1 MVGEGS
7 YASGIVKVLPGESED
22 QPDIRRQSQ
31 YICSTL
37 PRRKSQ
43 SFSGENIPKV
53 EDRKDSVLLATS
65 SIAEVDDQV
74 QSYTGIIV
82 EDGKDYSEEAF

>member
-7 YASGIVKVLPGESED
+7 YASGIVKVLPGEGED

-31 YICSTL
+31 YICPTL

-53 EDRKDSVLLATS
+53 EDWKDSIHLATS
-65 SIAEVDDQV
+65 SIVDDQV

>member
-1 MVGEGS
+1 M
-7 YASGIVKVLPGESED
+7 LPGESED

-43 SFSGENIPKV
+43 PFSGENIPKV
-53 EDRKDSVLLATS
+53 DRKDSIFLATS

-82 EDGKDYSEEAF
+82 EDGKDYRKEAF